1 MLYQDTGVL
10 NQMEAQ
16 TERLV
21 STLPYGQR
29 VLATIGV
36 PPESRIPFVFHI
48 VDRACVG
55 RCFSYGNYEPSS
67 GEFRVRVRPGSPI
80 ATASAGD
87 AEAMASG
94 EYEVQEEDLP
104 IVQIYQ
110 CDENVLTKLCMRELS
125 AGEMNGQIDYDPP
138 R

>member
-1 MLYQDTGVL
+1 
-10 NQMEAQ
+10 
-16 TERLV
+16 
-21 STLPYGQR
+21 
-29 VLATIGV
+29 VLATIWA
-36 PPESRIPFVFHI
+36 PSDSRIWFVGHI
-48 VDRACVG
+48 ADRACIG

-80 ATASAGD
+80 VTASADD
-87 AEAMASG
+87 AEDMASG

-110 CDENVLTKLCMRELS
+110 CDPRDLTKLCLRELS
-125 AGEMNGQIDYDPP
+125 AGEVNGQIGYHPP